1 MQYCPKCNITIRGS
15 KSCCPLCQGK
25 LQGTPQTEK
34 ESPFP
39 MLRGPK
45 VSTLTFFRIC
55 TFLLVLLELSML
67 LVRYFVGPQPW
78 ITILSLSALIA
89 WADLWIAAWFRNN
102 IMKMVVVQLY
112 LLMLIT
118 ILLDWKTGMHGWSI
132 SWVIPS
138 LFLSIAVATVIIG
151 KTTRLPLETYVM
163 YLFWNVLLSFLQ
175 LIALHQRRNPFPAPA
190 VVSMFLLL
198 VLGAAVVI
206 FKFRDLKNA
215 AGKWFNL

>member
-1 MQYCPKCNITIRGS
+1 MQYCPKCNITIRGH

-25 LQGTPQTEK
+25 LSGEPEASGA
-34 ESPFP
+34 SPFP
-39 MLRGPK
+39 VLKSPK

-55 TFLLVLLELSML
+55 TFILVLLELSML
-67 LVRYFVGPQPW
+67 LVRYFAGPQAW
-78 ITILSLSALIA
+78 IGILSLAAVIA

-118 ILLDWKTGMHGWSI
+118 VFSDWKSGMHGWSVA
-132 SWVIPS
+132 WVIPI
-138 LFLSIAVATVIIG
+138 LFVAMAVATVIIG

-163 YLFWNVLLSFLQ
+163 YLFWNVLFSFLQ
-175 LIALHQRRNPFPAPA
+175 IFILHRGLNPFPAPA
-190 VVSMFLLL
+190 VISMFLLL
-198 VLGAAVVI
+198 ILGAAVVI

-215 AGKWFNL
+215 AGKWFSL